1 MPLISES
8 TVPDARVPVI
18 EGFAY
23 IDASTPLVVR
33 CRTGDRRA
41 QAELYRLYCKAMLN
55 VSFRITGSQEEAE
68 DVLQEAFVSAFRD
81 IGHYKGESSFGAWL
95 KRIVINRSLNRMQ
108 QRRLTLVRLD
118 DITAGDGRDWADDDE
133 AAEGAGA
140 WAWLRDHDGDDT
152 DRRVAQ
158 VRRALHL
165 LPDGYRVVL
174 TLYLLEGYDHAEIG
188 EVLGITESTSKSQ
201 YSRARKRLL
210 ELVLAS
216 QRQAAA
222 PVSEARPA

>member
-1 MPLISES
+1 MPLIPEPPDRDVRAPVES
-8 TVPDARVPVI
+8 
-18 EGFAY
+18 FAY
-23 IDASTPLVVR
+23 VDASTPLVLR
-33 CRTGDRRA
+33 CRAGERRA

-95 KRIVINRSLNRMQ
+95 KRIVINRSLSRMQ

-118 DITAGDGRDWADDDE
+118 DTDGRDWADDDE
-133 AAEGAGA
+133 ATEGAGA
-140 WAWLRDHDGDDT
+140 WAWLREHDGDDT
-152 DRRVAQ
+152 DRRVQQ

-188 EVLGITESTSKSQ
+188 EILGVTESTSKSQ

-210 ELVLAS
+210 ELTLAS
-216 QRQAAA
+216 QAQPTAWTAAGQ
-222 PVSEARPA
+222 PA

>member
-1 MPLISES
+1 MPLILES
-8 TVPDARVPVI
+8 PLDPDARAPAV

-23 IDASTPLVVR
+23 VDASTPLVVR
-33 CRTGDRRA
+33 CRANDRRA

-55 VSFRITGSQEEAE
+55 VSFRITGSAEEAE

-95 KRIVINRSLNRMQ
+95 KRIVINRSLNRVQ
-108 QRRLTLVRLD
+108 QRRLTMVRLD
-118 DITAGDGRDWADDDE
+118 DVTVGDGRDWADTDE

-140 WAWLRDHDGDDT
+140 WAWLREYDGDDT
-152 DRRVAQ
+152 DRRVQ
-158 VRRALHL
+158 QIRRSLHL

-188 EVLGITESTSKSQ
+188 EILGITESTSKSQ

-210 ELVLAS
+210 ELVLAN
-216 QRQAAA
+216 QPQPAVTAG
-222 PVSEARPA
+222 RP

>member
-1 MPLISES
+1 MPLIPES
-8 TVPDARVPVI
+8 SDPDARVPVD
-18 EGFAY
+18 EFAY
-23 IDASTPLVVR
+23 VDASTPLVLR
-33 CRTGDRRA
+33 CRVGDRRA

-95 KRIVINRSLNRMQ
+95 KRIVINRSLNRVQ
-108 QRRLTLVRLD
+108 QRRLTVVRLD
-118 DITAGDGRDWADDDE
+118 DTDGRDWADDDE

-140 WAWLRDHDGDDT
+140 WGWLREHDGDDT
-152 DRRVAQ
+152 DRRVQQ

-174 TLYLLEGYDHAEIG
+174 TLYLLEGYDHAEIS
-188 EVLGITESTSKSQ
+188 EILGITESTSKSQ

-210 ELVLAS
+210 ELVLA
-216 QRQAAA
+216 QQPQA
-222 PVSEARPA
+222 EALRHA

>member
-1 MPLISES
+1 MPLIPELPDPDVRAPVES
-8 TVPDARVPVI
+8 
-18 EGFAY
+18 FAY
-23 IDASTPLVVR
+23 VDASTPLVLR
-33 CRTGDRRA
+33 CRAGERRA

-81 IGHYKGESSFGAWL
+81 IDHYKGESSFGAWL

-108 QRRLTLVRLD
+108 QRRLTVVRLD
-118 DITAGDGRDWADDDE
+118 DTDGRDWADDDE

-140 WAWLRDHDGDDT
+140 WAWLREHDGDDN
-152 DRRVAQ
+152 DRRVQQ

-188 EVLGITESTSKSQ
+188 EILGITESTSKSQ

-210 ELVLAS
+210 ELVLAN
-216 QRQAAA
+216 QAKNAVAAA
-222 PVSEARPA
+222 VPHL